1 MQFRLSV
8 FYKNAFLSY
17 QISSEDKVHFHFELK
32 SAPKDF
38 LNPPDNFNITHAGK
52 DQWTFENEMDKDFEA
67 SVAETMKRTKL

>member
-1 MQFRLSV
+1 MTFRLSV

-17 QISSEDKVHFHFELK
+17 QITTDDKVHFHFELK

-38 LNPPDNFNITHAGK
+38 NAPPDNFNVIHPGK
-52 DQWTFENEMDKDFEA
+52 DQWTFEQEFDQAFKD